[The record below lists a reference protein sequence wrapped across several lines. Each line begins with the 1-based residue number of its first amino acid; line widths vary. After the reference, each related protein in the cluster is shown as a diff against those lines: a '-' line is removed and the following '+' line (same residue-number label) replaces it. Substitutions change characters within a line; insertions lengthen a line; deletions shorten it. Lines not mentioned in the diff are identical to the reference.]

1 MMQALQ
7 LDLDLYPRFEFDH
20 KVIIVNSDAFDICDY
35 YSYFL
40 SESSCIRIAMV
51 SAFPML
57 CSQRYLYTLAE
68 ISSKWKNVSSISF
81 KLSLNMTLPG

>member
-20 KVIIVNSDAFDICDY
+20 KMLIVNSDAFDICDY

-40 SESSCIRIAMV
+40 SDKYTDHKEERI
-51 SAFPML
+51 L
-57 CSQRYLYTLAE
+57 T
-68 ISSKWKNVSSISF
+68 
-81 KLSLNMTLPG
+81 